1 MMSVSN
7 QKGNA
12 SEREVRKRRWRSA
25 EERRAIAEAS
35 LKAGTSVREV
45 AERYGVHPSQV
56 GKWRREY
63 GKGGLEGTPAAA
75 MLAVRVTDD
84 VQPDQTSRSSKS
96 KVNGRGLIHIEFAR
110 ARVSIEGMVDAATL
124 QAVLASLAG

>member
-1 MMSVSN
+1 MSVSN
-7 QKGNA
+7 QKGNE
-12 SEREVRKRRWRSA
+12 SERVVRKRRWRSA

-56 GKWRREY
+56 GKWRRQY
-63 GKGGLEGTPAAA
+63 RKGGLEGTPAPA

-84 VQPDQTSRSSKS
+84 VQPDQS

>member
-1 MMSVSN
+1 MGVSN
-7 QKGNA
+7 QKGNEPE
-12 SEREVRKRRWRSA
+12 SVVKKRRWRSA

-35 LKAGTSVREV
+35 LQAGTSAREV

-56 GKWRREY
+56 GKWRRQY
-63 GKGGLEGTPAAA
+63 RKGGLEGSTPAPA
-75 MLAVRVTDD
+75 MLAVGVADD

-110 ARVSIEGMVDAATL
+110 ARVSIEGIVDAATL